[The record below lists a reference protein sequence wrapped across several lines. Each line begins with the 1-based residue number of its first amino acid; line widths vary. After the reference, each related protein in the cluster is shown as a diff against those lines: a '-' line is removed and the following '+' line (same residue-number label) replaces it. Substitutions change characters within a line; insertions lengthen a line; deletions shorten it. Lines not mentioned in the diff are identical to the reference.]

1 VPSHRLDW
9 GKCDRAWYR
18 LNQIFSDKF
27 LTASFMVQ
35 SPTTNQLYVNPAT
48 GRDDNAGNAGA
59 PLRTIGAALRL
70 AQAGTT
76 IQLAPGTY
84 ASASG
89 EVFPIAV
96 ASGVI
101 LQGDPAR
108 QGVGVVITGSG
119 EYASATFAKQNVT
132 LVAAMT
138 AQIRGVTVTNPVA
151 KGTGIWVEG
160 ASPTIAN
167 CTFTRCQREGI
178 FVTGKARPLVTNC
191 SFSRNAAN
199 GISIVREAK
208 GEYRQNTFQ
217 DTGLGLTIGD
227 NAAPLL
233 VDNQILENVSGIL
246 LSRSA
251 RPVLRGNTIAGN
263 REVGIG
269 ISDMALPDLG
279 SRQDPGRN
287 ILRDNGGADLRNST
301 SPPMQ
306 LLSVGNQLKLSQVV
320 GPVELVADE
329 LPPPA
334 PVTDRPPTPAPP
346 PPAAVIMPPPAPT
359 PVPPPAPPVSTPQAS
374 GLSDIR
380 GHWAEGFIQ
389 ALVSRGIISGFPDG
403 TFRPEVPLTRVQ
415 YASMIAK
422 TYDLPLVRIAIDFT
436 DVPATFWGF
445 GAIVRASEMGFLSG
459 FPDKTFRPGAN
470 LTRIQAILGLVNGLQ
485 LRGGQPTTLQIYG
498 DRAQIPAYAIDAV
511 ATATQRGMVVN
522 QPNPRLLNPLRD
534 VTRAE
539 VSALLY
545 QSLVSINRAAP
556 IASEFIVMP
565 QLSML
570 SFTDLDSH
578 WSKDFILPLAAQDL
592 IRGYGDGSFQ
602 PDGLINRVQF
612 AAIVARA
619 FNPPAQ
625 RAAMTFSDVPD
636 NFWGKGVIDQA
647 YRGGFLDRFPD
658 ASIRPASGLT
668 RLELVQALV
677 RGLGLPD
684 DGAQRLKVLSDRAS
698 IPAAAQGQVSA
709 AIGAGILVNFPKKAE
724 FNPNQPA
731 TRADMT
737 TMVYQAMAR
746 TSRVEPVSS
755 AYIVK

>member
-1 VPSHRLDW
+1 
-9 GKCDRAWYR
+9 
-18 LNQIFSDKF
+18 
-27 LTASFMVQ
+27 MVQ
-35 SPTTNQLYVNPAT
+35 STPANQLFVNPAT
-48 GRDDNAGNAGA
+48 GRDDHSGAAGA
-59 PLRTIGAALRL
+59 SLRTIGAAVRL
-70 AQAGTT
+70 AQSGTT
-76 IQLAPGTY
+76 IQLAPGNY
-84 ASASG
+84 AASNG
-89 EVFPIAV
+89 EVFPIVLAN
-96 ASGVI
+96 GVI
-101 LQGDPAR
+101 LQGDSAR

-119 EYASATFAKQNVT
+119 EFASPSFANQNVT
-132 LVAAMT
+132 LVAT
-138 AQIRGVTVTNPVA
+138 AASQIRGVTVTNPA
-151 KGTGIWVEG
+151 SRGTGIWVES

-167 CTFTRCQREGI
+167 CTLTRCQREGI

-191 SFSRNAAN
+191 NLSRNASN
-199 GISIVREAK
+199 GITIVREAK

-217 DTGLGLTIGD
+217 DTGFGLTIGD

-233 VDNQILENVSGIL
+233 IDNQIVENVSGIM

-269 ISDMALPDLG
+269 MTDMALPDLG

-287 ILRDNGGADLRNST
+287 ILRDNAGADLRNST

-334 PVTDRPPTPAPP
+334 PVVDRPPAPAPP
-346 PPAAVIMPPPAPT
+346 PPAAVTPPPAVVT
-359 PVPPPAPPVSTPQAS
+359 PPPPPPAKEPVTAPLPVSAPQSS

-380 GHWAEGFIQ
+380 GHWAEAFIQ
-389 ALVSRGIISGFPDG
+389 ALVSRGIISGFPDA

-415 YASMIAK
+415 YAAMIAK
-422 TYDLPLVRIAIDFT
+422 TYDLPLVRIAIDFS
-436 DVPATFWGF
+436 DVPSTFWGF

-485 LRGGQPTTLQIYG
+485 FRGGQPTTLQIYG

-511 ATATQRGMVVN
+511 ATGTQRGMIVN
-522 QPNPRLLNPLRD
+522 HPNPRLLNPLRD
-534 VTRAE
+534 ITRAE

-556 IASEFIVMP
+556 IASEFIVTP
-565 QLSML
+565 QLSSL
-570 SFTDLDSH
+570 SFTDLESH

-625 RAAMTFSDVPD
+625 RAAMTFSDLPD

-677 RGLGLPD
+677 KGLGLPD
-684 DGAQRLKVLSDRAS
+684 DNAQRLKVLGDRAS
-698 IPAAAQGQVSA
+698 IPAPAQGQVAA
-709 AIGAGILVNFPKKAE
+709 AIAAGILVNYPNKAQ

-746 TSRVEPVSS
+746 SRRVAPVSS
-755 AYIVK
+755 AYIVKSL

>member
-1 VPSHRLDW
+1 
-9 GKCDRAWYR
+9 
-18 LNQIFSDKF
+18 
-27 LTASFMVQ
+27 MVQ

-48 GRDDNAGNAGA
+48 GRDDNGGNASA
-59 PLRTIGAALRL
+59 PLRTIGTALRL
-70 AQAGTT
+70 AQSGTT

-89 EVFPIAV
+89 EAFPIVV
-96 ASGVI
+96 AGGVI

-108 QGVGVVITGSG
+108 QGSGVIITGSG
-119 EYASATFAKQNVT
+119 AYASATFATQNVT
-132 LVAAMT
+132 LVALAT
-138 AQIRGVTVTNPVA
+138 AQIRGVTVTNPA
-151 KGTGIWVEG
+151 SRGTGIWVEA

-199 GISIVREAK
+199 GISIVRTAK

-233 VDNQILENVSGIL
+233 IDNQILENVSGIL

-269 ISDMALPDLG
+269 ITDMALPDLG

-306 LLSVGNQLKLSQVV
+306 LRSVGNQLKLSQVV

-346 PPAAVIMPPPAPT
+346 PPAFISPPPPPAKEL
-359 PVPPPAPPVSTPQAS
+359 PPSPVSTPQAS

-380 GHWAEGFIQ
+380 GHWAEAFIQ

-415 YASMIAK
+415 YASMLAK

-436 DVPATFWGF
+436 DVPSTFWGF

-485 LRGGQPTTLQIYG
+485 LRGGQPMTLQIYG

-511 ATATQRGMVVN
+511 ATGTQRGMIVN
-522 QPNPRLLNPLRD
+522 HPNPRLLNPLRD
-534 VTRAE
+534 ITRAE

-556 IASEFIVMP
+556 IASDFIVTP
-565 QLSML
+565 QLSTL
-570 SFTDLDSH
+570 SFTDLESH

-602 PDGLINRVQF
+602 PDVLINRVQF

-625 RAAMTFSDVPD
+625 RAAMTFSDLPD

-647 YRGGFLDRFPD
+647 YRGGFLDRFAD

-677 RGLGLPD
+677 TGLGLPD
-684 DGAQRLKVLSDRAS
+684 GPPQSLNVLSDRATV
-698 IPAAAQGQVSA
+698 PAPAQAQVAA
-709 AIGAGILVNFPKKAE
+709 AIGAGILVNYPNKAQ

-737 TMVYQAMAR
+737 TMIYQAMAR
-746 TSRVEPVSS
+746 TSRVQPVSS

>member
-1 VPSHRLDW
+1 
-9 GKCDRAWYR
+9 
-18 LNQIFSDKF
+18 
-27 LTASFMVQ
+27 MVQ
-35 SPTTNQLYVNPAT
+35 SSPTNQLFVNPAT
-48 GRDDNAGNAGA
+48 GRDDNSGNGGA
-59 PLRTIGAALRL
+59 PLRTITAALRL

-76 IQLAPGTY
+76 IQLAPGNY
-84 ASASG
+84 GGG
-89 EVFPIAV
+89 EQFPIVIPA
-96 ASGVI
+96 GVV

-108 QGVGVVITGSG
+108 QGSGVVMTGSG
-119 EYASATFAKQNVT
+119 EHTSATFALQNVT
-132 LVAAMT
+132 IVAVGT
-138 AQIRGVTVTNPVA
+138 AQIRGVTVTNPA
-151 KGTGIWVEG
+151 SRGTGIWVES

-178 FVTGKARPLVTNC
+178 FVTGKARPLVSQC

-233 VDNQILENVSGIL
+233 IDNQILENVSGIV

-263 REVGIG
+263 REVGIAIG
-269 ISDMALPDLG
+269 DMALPDLG

-287 ILRDNGGADLRNST
+287 ILRDNAGADVRNST
-301 SPPMQ
+301 SPPLQ
-306 LLSVGNQLKLSQVV
+306 LLSVGNQLKLSQVL

-334 PVTDRPPTPAPP
+334 PVIETPPPSPVPTPSP
-346 PPAAVIMPPPAPT
+346 VIMPPPPPP
-359 PVPPPAPPVSTPQAS
+359 PVVTPPPAPPAAAPQFS
-374 GLSDIR
+374 GPADIR
-380 GHWAEGFIQ
+380 GHWAEAFIQ
-389 ALVSRGIISGFPDG
+389 ALVTRGIISGFPDG
-403 TFRPEVPLTRVQ
+403 SFRPEAPLTRVQ
-415 YASMIAK
+415 YAAMIAK
-422 TYDLPLVRIAIDFT
+422 TYDLPLVRIAINFT
-436 DVPATFWGF
+436 DVPADFWGF

-498 DRAQIPAYAIDAV
+498 DRAQIPAYAIEAV
-511 ATATQRGMVVN
+511 ATGTQRGMIVN
-522 QPNPRLLNPLRD
+522 HPNPRLLNPLRD
-534 VTRAE
+534 ITRGE

-545 QSLVSINRAAP
+545 QSLVSINRATP
-556 IASEFIVMP
+556 IASEFIVTP
-565 QLSML
+565 QLSTL
-570 SFTDLDSH
+570 SFTDLESH

-602 PDGLINRVQF
+602 PDTAINRVQF

-625 RAAMTFSDVPD
+625 RAAMTFSDLPD

-658 ASIRPASGLT
+658 ASIRPASGMS

-677 RGLGLPD
+677 QGLGLPGD
-684 DGAQRLKVLSDRAS
+684 NAQRLKVLSDRAS
-698 IPAAAQGQVSA
+698 IPANAQGQVSA
-709 AIGAGILVNFPKKAE
+709 AIGAGILVNYPDKAL

-746 TSRVEPVSS
+746 SSRVAPVSS

>member
-1 VPSHRLDW
+1 
-9 GKCDRAWYR
+9 
-18 LNQIFSDKF
+18 
-27 LTASFMVQ
+27 MVQ
-35 SPTTNQLYVNPAT
+35 STPANQLFVNPVT
-48 GRDDNAGNAGA
+48 GRDDHAGA
-59 PLRTIGAALRL
+59 AGTPLRTIGAAVRS
-70 AQAGTT
+70 AQNGTT
-76 IQLAPGTY
+76 IQLAPGNY
-84 ASASG
+84 GSG
-89 EVFPIAV
+89 EVFPIVLAN
-96 ASGVI
+96 GVI

-108 QGVGVVITGSG
+108 QGAGVVITGSG
-119 EYASATFAKQNVT
+119 EFASPSFANQNVT
-132 LVAAMT
+132 LVAT
-138 AQIRGVTVTNPVA
+138 ATSQIRGVTVTNPA
-151 KGTGIWVEG
+151 SRGTGIWIES

-167 CTFTRCQREGI
+167 CTLTRCQREGI

-191 SFSRNAAN
+191 SFSRNASN

-217 DTGLGLTIGD
+217 DTGFGLTIGD

-233 VDNQILENVSGIL
+233 IDNQILENISGIM

-269 ISDMALPDLG
+269 ITDMALPDLG

-287 ILRDNGGADLRNST
+287 ILRDNAGADLRNST

-306 LLSVGNQLKLSQVV
+306 LLSVGNQLKLLQVV

-334 PVTDRPPTPAPP
+334 PTVDRPPTPAPP
-346 PPAAVIMPPPAPT
+346 PPPAVVIPAPPAPPPAKAPVTT
-359 PVPPPAPPVSTPQAS
+359 PPPVSTPQSS

-403 TFRPEVPLTRVQ
+403 TFRPEAPLTRVQ
-415 YASMIAK
+415 YAAMIAK
-422 TYDLPLVRIAIDFT
+422 TYDLPLVRIAIDFS
-436 DVPATFWGF
+436 DVPSTFWGF

-459 FPDKTFRPGAN
+459 FPDKSFRPGAN

-485 LRGGQPTTLQIYG
+485 FRGGQSTILQIYG

-511 ATATQRGMVVN
+511 ATGTQRGMIVN
-522 QPNPRLLNPLRD
+522 HPNLRLLNPLRD
-534 VTRAE
+534 ITRAE

-556 IASEFIVMP
+556 IESAFIVTP
-565 QLSML
+565 LLSTL
-570 SFTDLDSH
+570 SFTDLDTH

-602 PDGLINRVQF
+602 PDTAINRVQF

-619 FNPPAQ
+619 FNPSAQ
-625 RAAMTFSDVPD
+625 RAAITFSDLPD

-658 ASIRPASGLT
+658 ASIRPASGMS

-677 RGLGLPD
+677 KGLGLPD
-684 DGAQRLKVLSDRAS
+684 DNTQRLKVLTDRAN
-698 IPAAAQGQVSA
+698 IPAPAQGQVAA
-709 AIGAGILVNFPKKAE
+709 AIGAGILVNYPNTAQ

-746 TSRVEPVSS
+746 SSRVAPVSS

>member
-1 VPSHRLDW
+1 
-9 GKCDRAWYR
+9 
-18 LNQIFSDKF
+18 
-27 LTASFMVQ
+27 MVQ
-35 SPTTNQLYVNPAT
+35 STPANQLFVNPAT
-48 GRDDNAGNAGA
+48 GRDENSGAAGA
-59 PLRTIGAALRL
+59 PLRTIGAAVRL
-70 AQAGTT
+70 AQNGTT
-76 IQLAPGTY
+76 IQLAPGNY
-84 ASASG
+84 GAGNG
-89 EVFPIAV
+89 EVFPIVLAN
-96 ASGVI
+96 GVM

-108 QGVGVVITGSG
+108 QGVGIVITGSG
-119 EYASATFAKQNVT
+119 EFASPSFANQNVT
-132 LVAAMT
+132 LVAT
-138 AQIRGVTVTNPVA
+138 AASQIRGVTVTNPA
-151 KGTGIWVEG
+151 SRGTGIWVES

-167 CTFTRCQREGI
+167 CTLTRCQREGI
-178 FVTGKARPLVTNC
+178 FVTGKSRPLVTNC
-191 SFSRNAAN
+191 SFSRNASN
-199 GISIVREAK
+199 GVTIVREAK
-208 GEYRQNTFQ
+208 GEYRQNIFQ
-217 DTGLGLTIGD
+217 DTGFGLTIGD

-233 VDNQILENVSGIL
+233 IDNQILENVSGIM

-269 ISDMALPDLG
+269 ITDMALPDLG

-287 ILRDNGGADLRNST
+287 ILRDNAGADLRNST

-334 PVTDRPPTPAPP
+334 PVVDRPPTPAPP
-346 PPAAVIMPPPAPT
+346 PPAAVILPPPPPPAKE
-359 PVPPPAPPVSTPQAS
+359 PVTVLPPVSTPQSS

-380 GHWAEGFIQ
+380 GHWAEAFIQ

-436 DVPATFWGF
+436 DVSSTFWGF

-459 FPDKTFRPGAN
+459 FPDKSFRPGAN

-485 LRGGQPTTLQIYG
+485 FRGGPITTLQIYG
-498 DRAQIPAYAIDAV
+498 DRAQIPAFAIDAV
-511 ATATQRGMVVN
+511 ATGTQRGMIVN
-522 QPNPRLLNPLRD
+522 HPNPRLLNPLRD
-534 VTRAE
+534 ITRAE

-556 IASEFIVMP
+556 IESEFIVTP
-565 QLSML
+565 LLSTL
-570 SFTDLDSH
+570 SFTDLDTH

-602 PDGLINRVQF
+602 PDAAINRVQF

-658 ASIRPASGLT
+658 ASIRPASGMT
-668 RLELVQALV
+668 RLELLQALV
-677 RGLGLPD
+677 KGLGLPD
-684 DGAQRLKVLSDRAS
+684 DNAQRLKVLSDRAS
-698 IPAAAQGQVSA
+698 IPANAQGQVAA
-709 AIGAGILVNFPKKAE
+709 AIGAGILVNFPNKAQ
-724 FNPNQPA
+724 FNPSQPA

-746 TSRVEPVSS
+746 SSRVQPVNS